1 MQTALVHDWLVRS
14 RGGEK
19 CLDVLCRQ
27 FPDARLYTLLH
38 RPGATTDAIERMSI
52 RTSALQRVP
61 GVTRFY
67 RYLLPLMPKAVE
79 SLQLPANLDLVV
91 SCSHAVAKGII
102 APPGVPH
109 VCYCFT
115 PMRYAWAL
123 RNDYFGTP
131 TTDSLFKRATGLTAV
146 LRNRLLDRLCEWD
159 RAACNR
165 VTHFVAISR
174 TIQRRIQ
181 DCYGRQSV
189 VIYPPVDVDFYTPD
203 QRPREDFYLCVSALV
218 PYKRVELA
226 IRACNRMGRR
236 LLIVGAGP
244 QQRKLSALAGPTV
257 QLLGWRSDAEI
268 RDLLRRCRALIF
280 PGFEDFGIVPVEAQA
295 CGAPV
300 VAYERGGATETVLAA
315 DGSRPGTGVFFHEQ
329 TVECLCEALLDLELG
344 RSELCPDAARQQ
356 ALRFSSQRFATE
368 ITDYLRSVVESPR
381 MENESRA
388 QAAA

>member
-203 QRPREDFYLCVSALV
+203 QRSREDFYLCVSALV

-300 VAYERGGATETVLAA
+300 VAYSRGGATETVLAA

-356 ALRFSSQRFATE
+356 ALRFSAQRFATE

-381 MENESRA
+381 MENASRV